1 MPAVAGARDWCCH
14 LAHARARGQGL
25 LSRVTRVPWPVEKP
39 PGAQDSELGCKRV
52 TQSVCVALAG

>member
-14 LAHARARGQGL
+14 PARARARGQGL
-25 LSRVTRVPWPVEKP
+25 LSRVPRVPWLVGKP
-39 PGAQDSELGCKRV
+39 PGVQDSELGCKRV